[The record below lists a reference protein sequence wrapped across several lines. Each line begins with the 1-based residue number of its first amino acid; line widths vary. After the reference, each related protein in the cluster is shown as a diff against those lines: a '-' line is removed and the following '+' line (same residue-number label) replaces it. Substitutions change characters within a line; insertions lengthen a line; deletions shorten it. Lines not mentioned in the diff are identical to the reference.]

1 MFDPDRVVAKWN
13 EDCLV
18 RIENGLEPRNNI
30 TVYLHWNTKKSFTEW
45 SNSDE
50 WDKNE
55 EALLM
60 YMYGFIHMKTK
71 IGVEKFFPNVKYKK
85 LEQWEDDIS

>member
-1 MFDPDRVVAKWN
+1 M
-13 EDCLV
+13 

-71 IGVEKFFPNVKYKK
+71 IGIVEADDNGKIVEKFFPNVKYKK